1 MATDRSLINYLPH
14 YEQPYLEI
22 EEIMKAEQPEID
34 DLWSSVEKALADQYI
49 LDATEY
55 GVKRWETMLLI
66 SPKDTDTLDERKFR
80 ILTRL
85 NQELPYTLT
94 KLKEV
99 LVNLCGAD
107 GFFIEMN
114 AAEYHIQVKLALGN
128 ENNYQ
133 DVVDLLKKMI
143 PANMT
148 QVVQIMY
155 NTHELLAQFTHQYMS
170 AFTHDQLRKEVF
182 E

>member
-1 MATDRSLINYLPH
+1 MATERLLIDYLPP
-14 YEQPYLEI
+14 YMQEYLEI
-22 EEIMKAEQPEID
+22 KEIMKAEQPEID
-34 DLWSSVEKALADQYI
+34 DLWNAVEKALADQYI

-55 GVKRWETMLLI
+55 GVKRWESMLLI

-94 KLKEV
+94 RLKEA
-99 LVNLCGAD
+99 LTNLCGND

-128 ENNYQ
+128 KNNYQ
-133 DVVDLLKKMI
+133 DMVDLLKKMI

-170 AFTHDQLRKEVF
+170 AYTHKQLREEVF

>member
-1 MATDRSLINYLPH
+1 MATDRKLIDYLPT
-14 YEQPYLEI
+14 YMQGYREI
-22 EEIMKAEQPEID
+22 QSIMESEQPEVD
-34 DLWSSVEKALADQYI
+34 HLWDGFDTVFKNQFI

-55 GVKRWETMLLI
+55 GVKRWESMLKIL
-66 SPKDTDTLDERKFR
+66 PKNTDTLDERKFR

-99 LVNLCGAD
+99 LVTLCGAD
-107 GFFIEMN
+107 GFVIELDSSN
-114 AAEYHIQVKLALGN
+114 YQIQVKLAIGN

-133 DVVDLLKKMI
+133 AVENLLKKMI

-148 QVVQIMY
+148 QVVKVMY
-155 NTHELLAQFTHQYMS
+155 NTNNILSPFTHQFMS
-170 AFTHDQLRKEVF
+170 AYTHEQLRKEVF

>member
-1 MATDRSLINYLPH
+1 METNRFLIDYLPP
-14 YEQPYLEI
+14 YVQEYLEI
-22 EEIMKAEQPEID
+22 KEIMKAEQPEID
-34 DLWSSVEKALADQYI
+34 GLWSAVEKALADQYI

-66 SPKDTDTLDERKFR
+66 SPKDTDNLDERKFR

-94 KLKEV
+94 RLKEV
-99 LVNLCGAD
+99 LTTLCGND
-107 GFFIEMN
+107 GFFIELN

-128 ENNYQ
+128 KNNYQ
-133 DVVDLLKKMI
+133 DVVNLLKKMI

-148 QVVQIMY
+148 QVVSILY
-155 NTHELLAQFTHQYMS
+155 NTHMVLSPFKHEYLSTY
-170 AFTHDQLRKEVF
+170 THDQLRKEVF